1 MHMEALKVTP
11 EIYLPVL
18 EKLRA
23 DPSIYVQDS
32 VGNWLNDASKSR
44 PHFVAAVCERWEKE
58 SPIKETQY
66 VIKKA
71 SRSIKG
77 K

>member
-1 MHMEALKVTP
+1 
-11 EIYLPVL
+11 
-18 EKLRA
+18 
-23 DPSIYVQDS
+23 
-32 VGNWLNDASKSR
+32 
-44 PHFVAAVCERWEKE
+44 VCERWEKE

-66 VIKKA
+66 IIKKA